1 MENSNNS
8 EPLVS
13 VYIPTHN
20 RATLLKKAV
29 SSIFFQS
36 YRNIEILICDD
47 GSTDNTK
54 STVDDLKAS
63 SPFPIIYIKNE
74 SPMGAC
80 NARNRCIS
88 AASGEYITGLDDD
101 DQFTKD
107 RISIFIHEACINGRD
122 IISANHEFSDG
133 KTLKKGPA
141 YSGEITFD
149 DMKYKNHIGNQIFTK
164 TKYIREIGGFDE
176 DLPAWQDYDAWFRL
190 LKKHGNSFRVSASTY
205 IVNVDHGG
213 NRISTSSKA
222 YKGHLMFL
230 EKHALELSE
239 NQVKSLRLMDL
250 INRGQKVPFSFIVKN
265 ISKKKHY
272 FHDKIIT
279 FENCTI
285 TLHRSRRPPAA
296 GSRPSTP

>member
-1 MENSNNS
+1 MFAPS
-8 EPLVS
+8 
-13 VYIPTHN
+13 
-20 RATLLKKAV
+20 
-29 SSIFFQS
+29 
-36 YRNIEILICDD
+36 
-47 GSTDNTK
+47 
-54 STVDDLKAS
+54 
-63 SPFPIIYIKNE
+63 
-74 SPMGAC
+74 
-80 NARNRCIS
+80 
-88 AASGEYITGLDDD
+88 LDDD
-101 DQFTKD
+101 DQFSKD

-265 ISKKKHY
+265 ISKKN
-272 FHDKIIT
+272 IISM
-279 FENCTI
+279 I
-285 TLHRSRRPPAA
+285 KLSLSRIVP
-296 GSRPSTP
+296 